1 MAVLDFN
8 SQRRPTLQIVMK
20 DQANTVLH
28 LCTPCKGTVDKISAT
43 LPELRN
49 SLTGKDA
56 DASRAVYS
64 LAAELINNNLD
75 GVTVTVKELT
85 TKYELNL
92 EDMAL
97 FYNAYVDFLSE
108 IKNAKN

>member
-20 DQANTVLH
+20 DPANTVLH

-43 LPELRN
+43 LPELRTA
-49 SLTGKDA
+49 LTGKDA

-97 FYNAYVDFLSE
+97 FYNAYVDFLGE